1 MIPGYDPYESAG
13 DCFFD
18 EEAAELACGFFPDC
32 LKHVKGEWAGNPMV
46 LEPWQKAVVGNLFGW
61 KRPDGSRRYREGFL
75 YVPRKNGKTALAAGV
90 VVLSMFVDREPG
102 AEIYSAAGDRDQ
114 ATLVY
119 GVVKEMIAQ
128 EPQLARRCKV
138 YTATKRILLDDNVS
152 YYTAISAD
160 AGTKHGYNASLVVV
174 DELHVQPNR
183 ELVDVLKTSM
193 GTRRQPLML
202 YLTTA
207 DYKRKSICNETYE
220 YACKVRDGVIDN
232 PAFLPIIYEATEKD
246 NWQSEK
252 TWAKANPNLGV
263 SVKLDFLRSEYQ
275 KALDSPSFENTFKRL
290 YLNIQTETDVKF
302 FDLMKWDNCDERIDE
317 AELVGQECYAGFD
330 LATNTDIAGYAL
342 LFPWYD
348 GKYVVLPRLFI
359 PKDNA
364 WKRKRR
370 DRVDYDV
377 WAADGWL
384 KMTPGDV
391 VDYSLIRESFW
402 RDAQKYKILK
412 CAFDRWGF
420 EALRQQ
426 FMQEGADEEMF
437 VAFGQ
442 GFASMSAPTKEL
454 EKLILAERIIHNQ
467 NPVLRWM
474 ASNTVVEQDAASNI
488 KPNKKKSPE
497 KIDGIVMTIMA
508 LGLAITTPPDE
519 PSVYEDRGPLIF

>member
-32 LKHVKGEWAGNPMV
+32 LKHVEGEWGGRPLI
-46 LEPWQKAVVGNLFGW
+46 LELWQKAVVGNLFGW
-61 KRPDGSRRYREGFL
+61 KRPDMTRRYRKALL
-75 YVPRKNGKTALAAGV
+75 YIPRKNGKTAMTAGMV
-90 VVLSMFVDREPG
+90 NLVLFCDGEPG
-102 AEIYSAAGDRDQ
+102 AKIYSAAGDRDQ
-114 ATLVY
+114 ASLMYMLVCD
-119 GVVKEMIAQ
+119 MIAQ
-128 EPQLARRCKV
+128 EPALRQKCKV
-138 YTATKRILLDDNVS
+138 YIAAKRVLLSDKVS
-152 YYTAISAD
+152 FYEPVSSD
-160 AGTKHGYNASLVVV
+160 AFTKHGYNAHVAIV
-174 DELHVQPNR
+174 DELHVQKNR
-183 ELVDVLKTSM
+183 ELVDVLETSM

-202 YLTTA
+202 YITTA
-207 DYKRKSICNETYE
+207 DYMGKSICNETYE
-220 YACKVRDGVIDN
+220 YAIKIRDGIIKN
-232 PAFLPIIYEATEKD
+232 PAFLPVIYEATKD
-246 NWQSEK
+246 DDWTSEEV
-252 TWAKANPNLGV
+252 WAKANPNLGV
-263 SVKLDFLRSEYQ
+263 SIKLEFLRSEFQ
-275 KALDSPSFENTFKRL
+275 RALDSPSFENTFKRL

-302 FDLMKWDNCDERIDE
+302 FDMQRWDACDEVIDE
-317 AELVGQECYAGFD
+317 SNLIGEPCYAGFD
-330 LATNTDIAGYAL
+330 LATNKDVAGYAL

-364 WKRKRR
+364 WKRIRQ
-370 DRVDYDV
+370 DRVPYDV
-377 WAADGWL
+377 WSADGWL
-384 KMTPGDV
+384 TMTPGNV
-391 VDYSLIRESFW
+391 IDYDFIKKSFW
-402 RDAQKYKILK
+402 LDCQKFKIQK

-426 FMQEGADEEMF
+426 FMAEGADEEMF
-437 VAFGQ
+437 IAFGQ

-467 NPVLRWM
+467 NPVLKWM
-474 ASNTVVEQDAASNI
+474 ASNIVVEQDAASNI